1 MGLGWR
7 CIHLPGVQVYL
18 CGLEFLWRSG
28 DENPLLLTLDPLNPQ
43 RVSPHLGKHGTVK
56 NTREMKGLDPGRKG
70 LHFIEAVKAREQM
83 AELGTA
89 PRDSS
94 AEAGNEESG
103 NWVEEQLEE
112 YSCDIPQGAP
122 RPVPAGVFALLP
134 WAKVEEAKELE
145 GQAVRSDHH
154 SFGGR
159 AEKAGQGSWL
169 RVELPFPSHVVDLRE
184 SDTKVNCEW
193 LGHIAQ
199 MRSPVAKYN
208 RPKPQAAPRTACQA
222 RGPGAHGV
230 WEYSSQEALI

>member
-1 MGLGWR
+1 MLLSAGL
-7 CIHLPGVQVYL
+7 V
-18 CGLEFLWRSG
+18 GLVLSYALSLTGLLSG
-28 DENPLLLTLDPLNPQ
+28 L
-43 RVSPHLGKHGTVK
+43 VSSFTQ
-56 NTREMKGLDPGRKG
+56 T
-70 LHFIEAVKAREQM
+70 EAMMV
-83 AELGTA
+83 
-89 PRDSS
+89 S
-94 AEAGNEESG
+94 
-103 NWVEEQLEE
+103 VERLEE

-122 RPVPAGVFALLP
+122 RPAPAGVFALLP

-159 AEKAGQGSWL
+159 AEKAGQGSRL